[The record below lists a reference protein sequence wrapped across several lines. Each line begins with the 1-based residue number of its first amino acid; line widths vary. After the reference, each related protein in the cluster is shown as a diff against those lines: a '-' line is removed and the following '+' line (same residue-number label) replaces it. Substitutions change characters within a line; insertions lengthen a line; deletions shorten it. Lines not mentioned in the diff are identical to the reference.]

1 MNNIVIDGSNL
12 LWRTYWIAE
21 TRHQLV
27 NSKGIWTGPIF
38 MFLKSVKGLQEKFKP
53 NNTWVT
59 WDKKLKYPSTN
70 FRKEL
75 APETYKQ
82 NRDDDKSKLIHEQHD
97 ELSKWLTVLGVK
109 QIYPGVLEADDIISW
124 LVREKLTTSVI
135 ISVDKD
141 LLQLVD
147 DNIHY
152 YNPIKKKLI
161 TPQNF
166 VEEVGVEINEYN
178 HYKALLGDKS
188 DNVDGIQGYGVQ
200 RSAKLCKEGYEGIV
214 AKLSEEDKLK
224 FDKNLILTNLYGSF
238 LKEEGEVELYQ
249 EQYEKEQFIK
259 ADMKKFEEM
268 CQEAE
273 FYSFIKEMDKW
284 KDSFSR
290 GQSLVDLISQLS

>member
-27 NSKGIWTGPIF
+27 NSKGIWTGPIY
-38 MFLKSVKGLQEKFKP
+38 MFLKSIKALQEKFKP
-53 NNTWVT
+53 NNTYVT

-70 FRKEL
+70 FRKTL

-124 LVREKLTTSVI
+124 LCKEKLQSTI
-135 ISVDKD
+135 IVSVDKD

-166 VEEVGVEINEYN
+166 VEEVGVEILEYN

-188 DNVDGIQGYGVQ
+188 DNVEGIQGYGVQ
-200 RSAKLCKEGYEGIV
+200 KSAKLCKEGYNGIV
-214 AKLSEEDKLK
+214 QKLSEEDRQK
-224 FDKNLILTNLYGSF
+224 FNKNLTLTDLTGSYY
-238 LKEEGEVELYQ
+238 KEEGEAELYQ
-249 EQYEKEQFIK
+249 EQYENQQFIK

-273 FYSFIKEMDKW
+273 FYSFIKEMEKW
-284 KDSFSR
+284 KESFSR